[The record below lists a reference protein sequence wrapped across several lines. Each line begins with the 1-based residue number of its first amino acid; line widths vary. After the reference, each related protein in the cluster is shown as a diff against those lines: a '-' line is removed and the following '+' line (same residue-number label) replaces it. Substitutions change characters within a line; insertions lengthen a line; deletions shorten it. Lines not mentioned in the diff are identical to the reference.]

1 MVKSG
6 RDFFPSREFSFN
18 GVENFVIEKRILT
31 SSRKYFRRVENFFLE
46 SKFFCR
52 VENFLIESRI
62 PSMPCRHLP
71 PKWSNNMA
79 VNRSVGYVASLYI
92 LVVLQVADGN
102 VEDSERFL
110 LSIQDCVSHIER
122 CTAPETTEI
131 WNIYT
136 IADVQGFPEI
146 KVLLDDFLHSL
157 RELLN
162 HIRDKIVA
170 SFQDRAE
177 FRSVPPAKEGH

>member
-1 MVKSG
+1 MES
-6 RDFFPSREFSFN
+6 RILSSRREF
-18 GVENFVIEKRILT
+18 LP
-31 SSRKYFRRVENFFLE
+31 RVENIFA
-46 SKFFCR
+46 
-52 VENFLIESRI
+52 ESRI
-62 PSMPCRHLP
+62 FSSSRNFFVEWRISSSSWEYPCRHLP

-92 LVVLQVADGN
+92 VVVLQVADGN

-110 LSIQDCVSHIER
+110 LSIQDCISHIER